1 MGQEDKQYTRMTQT
15 PIYKLIP
22 SLAVP
27 TIISMLTTAVY
38 NIADTYFVSKLGTSA
53 SGAIGIVFSLM
64 AIIQAVGFTIGMGS
78 GSFISRLLGKKEQ
91 RLADRIGS
99 CAVLNGLVMG
109 FLIAAVGLIFTE
121 PIIRMIGATDTIVP
135 YAVDYARYIF
145 LASPVMITC
154 FVLNNLLRAQGN
166 AKSSMVGILAG
177 GLLNIALDPLFIFV
191 FDMGIRGAAIA
202 TAVSQVISMVIL
214 FIPFFRKKTVLH
226 VTVKNLSAKIGI
238 YWDILKF
245 GLPSLFRQG
254 LASVAA
260 ILLNQSA
267 AAYGDSAVA
276 AMSIVAK
283 IFMVIFSVL
292 IGFGQGYQPVVG
304 YNYGAKIYHRVRE
317 AFWFTL
323 KVGTVV
329 MTVFG
334 VAAWLLSPT
343 LMRVF
348 ISDDA
353 KVIEIGTM
361 ALRMQSVATPF
372 LTLGVVSNMTLQAV
386 GKTVSATILTSTRQ
400 GIFFIPL
407 ILILPGMLG
416 ITGVEI
422 TQPIAD
428 LMTFVFCIPYM
439 YVFLKRLKRAE
450 GKKPEN

>member
-53 SGAIGIVFSLM
+53 SGAVGIVFSLM

-78 GSFISRLLGKKEQ
+78 GSYISRLLGKKEQ
-91 RLADRIGS
+91 KLADRIGS
-99 CAVLNGLVMG
+99 CAVFNGLVMG
-109 FLIAAVGLIFTE
+109 VLIAAVGLIFTE
-121 PIIRMIGATDTIVP
+121 PIIRLIGATDTIVP
-135 YAVDYARYIF
+135 YAVEYARYIF
-145 LASPVMITC
+145 LASPVMILC
-154 FVLNNLLRAQGN
+154 FVLNNLLRAQGK

-177 GLLNIALDPLFIFV
+177 GLLNIALDPLLIFV
-191 FDMGIRGAAIA
+191 FDTGIRGAAIA

-214 FIPFFRKKTVLH
+214 FIPFIRKKTVLH
-226 VTVKNLSAKIGI
+226 VTVKNISAKIGI

-260 ILLNQSA
+260 ILLNRSA

-343 LMRVF
+343 LIRAF
-348 ISDDA
+348 LSDDA
-353 KVIEIGTM
+353 KVVEIGTM
-361 ALRMQSVATPF
+361 ALRMQCVATPF

-450 GKKPEN
+450 EKQTEN